1 LIQMMIQL
9 KVNHLRHLFNN
20 LLILF
25 FILGLSSC
33 DFTSGLNQDIL
44 SAQKF
49 VDQQDFAK
57 AVGLYERVLKKN
69 PSKVIKTKINYQ
81 LAEIYY
87 LYLDEQVKALKY
99 YQFIVDNVDDP
110 LWQVKSLEKIADI
123 NFSFA
128 KNFTEAIRA
137 YHILMN
143 VKPRLKNYDYYFLRV
158 GESYFEMGQYTK
170 AREIFNQIISQ
181 PTNPY
186 YVEAYNQMGL
196 IEFYNQ
202 NWDKAVEYWL
212 EYLKRERRKDQI
224 VKVKFLIANAY
235 ESNEKLKEAYN
246 IYYSLLP
253 SYPNPDVL
261 RARLKSLFD
270 RRVARKR

>member
-1 LIQMMIQL
+1 MMEPMA
-9 KVNHLRHLFNN
+9 N
-20 LLILF
+20 LLKLLF
-25 FILGLSSC
+25 SKLLIFLFVLGC

-44 SAQKF
+44 SAQKH
-49 VDQQDFAK
+49 VDNQQFDK
-57 AVGLYERVLKKN
+57 AVQLYERILVKN

-87 LYLDEQVKALKY
+87 LYLDQQVKALKY

-110 LWQVKSLEKIADI
+110 LWQVKALEKIADI

-128 KNFTEAIRA
+128 RNFGESIHA
-137 YHILMN
+137 YQILMQ
-143 VKPRLKNYDYYFLRV
+143 VKPRLSNYDYYFLRV
-158 GESYFEMGQYTK
+158 GESYFEMGRYDK
-170 AREIFNQIISQ
+170 AREIFNQIISN

-186 YVEAYNQMGL
+186 YVEAFNQMAL
-196 IEFYNQ
+196 IEFYNK
-202 NWDKAVEYWL
+202 NWDKAVDYWL
-212 EYLKRERRKDQI
+212 EYLKREKRKDQI

-246 IYYSLLP
+246 IYYSLL
-253 SYPNPDVL
+253 STYPNPDVL
-261 RARLKSLFD
+261 RARLKSLYA

>member
-1 LIQMMIQL
+1 M
-9 KVNHLRHLFNN
+9 V
-20 LLILF
+20 
-25 FILGLSSC
+25 ILGLSSC

-44 SAQKF
+44 TAQKY
-49 VDQQDFAK
+49 VDNQEFSE
-57 AVGLYERVLKKN
+57 AVDLYERVLKKN
-69 PSKVIKTKINYQ
+69 PSKAIKTKINYQ

-110 LWQVKSLEKIADI
+110 LWQVKSLEKIAEI
-123 NFSFA
+123 NF
-128 KNFTEAIRA
+128 NFSKQYNESIRA
-137 YHILMN
+137 YQVLMQF
-143 VKPRLKNYDYYFLRV
+143 KPRLKNYDYYFLRV
-158 GESYFEMGQYTK
+158 GEAHFELGKYDK
-170 AREIFNQIISQ
+170 AREIFNLILSQ
-181 PTNPY
+181 PTHPH
-186 YVEAYNQMGL
+186 YVEAYYQMGL
-196 IEFYNQ
+196 IEFYNK
-202 NWDKAVEYWL
+202 NWDKAVEFWH

-224 VKVKFLIANAY
+224 AKVKFLIANAY

-261 RARLKSLFD
+261 RARLKSLYT

>member
-1 LIQMMIQL
+1 MVIQL
-9 KVNHLRHLFNN
+9 RLLFNK
-20 LLILF
+20 LLFILM
-25 FILGLSSC
+25 ILGLSSC

-44 SAQKF
+44 IAQKH
-49 VDQQDFAK
+49 VDNQDFDK
-57 AVGLYERVLKKN
+57 AVELYERVLKKN
-69 PSKVIKTKINYQ
+69 PSKQIKTKINYQ

-87 LYLDEQVKALKY
+87 LYLDQQVKALKY
-99 YQFIVDNVDDP
+99 YQFIVENVDDP

-123 NFSFA
+123 NFNFS
-128 KNFTEAIRA
+128 KNYMEAIRA
-137 YHILMN
+137 YQILMQ
-143 VKPRLKNYDYYFLRV
+143 VQPRLKNYDYYYLRV
-158 GESYFEMGQYTK
+158 GEAFFEMGRYHK
-170 AREIFNQIISQ
+170 AREIFNQILAQ

-186 YVEAYNQMGL
+186 YVEAFNQMGL
-196 IEFYNQ
+196 IEFYNK
-202 NWDKAVEYWL
+202 NWDKAVEFWL

-261 RARLKSLFD
+261 RARLKSLYA

>member
-1 LIQMMIQL
+1 MA
-9 KVNHLRHLFNN
+9 KHPVKYLFNK
-20 LLILF
+20 F
-25 FILGLSSC
+25 FILILILGLNSC
-33 DFTSGLNQDIL
+33 DFTSGLNQDIF
-44 SAQKF
+44 SAQKY
-49 VDQQDFAK
+49 VDNQDFAK
-57 AVGLYERVLKKN
+57 AVDIYERVLKKN
-69 PSKVIKTKINYQ
+69 PSKIIKTKINYQ

-87 LYLDEQVKALKY
+87 LYLDQQVRALKY

-128 KNFTEAIRA
+128 KKFNESIQA
-137 YHILMN
+137 YQLLMQF
-143 VKPRLKNYDYYFLRV
+143 KPKLKNYDYYYLRV
-158 GESYFEMGQYTK
+158 GESYFEMGRYKK
-170 AREIFNQIISQ
+170 AREIFNVILGL

-186 YVEAYNQMGL
+186 YVEAFYQMGL
-196 IEFYNQ
+196 IEFYSK
-202 NWDKAVEYWL
+202 NWDKAVEFWM

-261 RARLKSLFD
+261 KARLKSLYA

>member
-1 LIQMMIQL
+1 MILKQL
-9 KVNHLRHLFNN
+9 RVNRLRHL
-20 LLILF
+20 LF
-25 FILGLSSC
+25 SKLFILLMVLGFSSC

-44 SAQKF
+44 SAQKY
-49 VDQQDFAK
+49 VDQQNFAK
-57 AVGLYERVLKKN
+57 AVELYERVLKKN
-69 PSKVIKTKINYQ
+69 PSKIIKTKINYQ

-110 LWQVKSLEKIADI
+110 LWQVKSLEKMADI

-128 KNFTEAIRA
+128 KKYPEAISA
-137 YHILMN
+137 YQILMK
-143 VKPRLKNYDYYFLRV
+143 VKPRLGNYDYYFLRV
-158 GESYFEMGQYTK
+158 GESYFEMGNYAK

-196 IEFYNQ
+196 IEFYNK
-202 NWDKAVEYWL
+202 NWDQAVEYWM

-224 VKVKFLIANAY
+224 VKTKFLIANAY

-261 RARLKSLFD
+261 RARLKSLFA

>member
-1 LIQMMIQL
+1 MKKQL
-9 KVNHLRHLFNN
+9 MVDLKHLFSKISI
-20 LLILF
+20 LLLV
-25 FILGLSSC
+25 LGLNSC

-44 SAQKF
+44 TAQKY
-49 VDQQDFAK
+49 VDNQEFSK
-57 AVGLYERVLKKN
+57 AVDFYERILTKN

-99 YQFIVDNVDDP
+99 YQFIVENVDDP

-123 NFSFA
+123 NFSFS
-128 KNFTEAIRA
+128 KNYDDARRA
-137 YHILMN
+137 YKILMQ
-143 VKPRLKNYDYYFLRV
+143 VKPKLKNYDYYYFRV
-158 GESYFEMGQYTK
+158 GESYFESGKYDK
-170 AREIFNQIISQ
+170 ARIIFNQILNEPS
-181 PTNPY
+181 NPY
-186 YVEAYNQMGL
+186 YIEAYNQMGL
-196 IEFYNQ
+196 IEFYNK
-202 NWDKAVEYWL
+202 NWEKAVEFWL

-253 SYPNPDVL
+253 SYPNPEVL
-261 RARLKSLFD
+261 RARLKSLYA

>member
-1 LIQMMIQL
+1 MANLL
-9 KVNHLRHLFNN
+9 VKHLFSKLLFI
-20 LLILF
+20 LLIL
-25 FILGLSSC
+25 GSSSC

-44 SAQKF
+44 NAQKY
-49 VDQQDFAK
+49 VDNQEFGK
-57 AVGLYERVLKKN
+57 AVDLYERVLKKN

-87 LYLDEQVKALKY
+87 LYMDEQVKALKY

-128 KNFTEAIRA
+128 KNFDEAIHA
-137 YHILMN
+137 YQILMQ
-143 VKPRLKNYDYYFLRV
+143 VKPRLKDFDYYDLRV
-158 GESYFEMGQYTK
+158 GESYFEMGKYQK
-170 AREIFNQIISQ
+170 AREIFNKILSQ
-181 PTNPY
+181 PTNPH
-186 YVEAYNQMGL
+186 YVEAFNQMGL
-196 IEFYNQ
+196 IEFYNK
-202 NWDKAVEYWL
+202 NWDKAVEYWF
-212 EYLKRERRKDQI
+212 EYLKRERRKEQI
-224 VKVKFLIANAY
+224 VKTKFLIANAY

-253 SYPNPDVL
+253 TYPNPDVL
-261 RARLKSLFD
+261 RARLKSLYA

>member
-1 LIQMMIQL
+1 MMIQL

-20 LLILF
+20 LFIIF

-44 SAQKF
+44 SAQKY

-137 YHILMN
+137 YQILMN

-158 GESYFEMGQYTK
+158 GESYFEMGKYTK

-196 IEFYNQ
+196 IEFYNR
-202 NWDKAVEYWL
+202 NWDKAVEYWM

-253 SYPNPDVL
+253 SYPNPEVL

>member
-1 LIQMMIQL
+1 MMVQM
-9 KVNHLRHLFNN
+9 VN
-20 LLILF
+20 LLRLLF
-25 FILGLSSC
+25 SNLIFLFLLSSC

-44 SAQKF
+44 NAQKY
-49 VDQQDFAK
+49 VDNQDFAK
-57 AVGLYERVLKKN
+57 AVELYERVLKKN
-69 PSKVIKTKINYQ
+69 PSKIIKTKINYQ

-110 LWQVKSLEKIADI
+110 LWQVKSLEKMADI

-128 KNFTEAIRA
+128 KNYNEAIRA
-137 YHILMN
+137 YHILMQ
-143 VKPRLKNYDYYFLRV
+143 VKPKLKNFDYYYLRV
-158 GESYFEMGQYTK
+158 GESYFEMGKYSK
-170 AREIFNQIISQ
+170 AREIFNQILNQ

-186 YVEAYNQMGL
+186 YVEAFYQMGL
-196 IEFYNQ
+196 IEFYNK

-212 EYLKRERRKDQI
+212 EYLKREKRKDQI

-253 SYPNPDVL
+253 VYPNPDVL
-261 RARLKSLFD
+261 RSRLKSLYA

>member
-1 LIQMMIQL
+1 ML
-9 KVNHLRHLFNN
+9 
-20 LLILF
+20 
-25 FILGLSSC
+25 LGLNSC

-44 SAQKF
+44 SAQKY
-49 VDQQDFAK
+49 VDQQNFSK
-57 AVGLYERVLKKN
+57 AVELYERVLKKN
-69 PSKVIKTKINYQ
+69 PSKIIKTKINYQ

-87 LYLDEQVKALKY
+87 LYLDEQVKALKF
-99 YQFIVDNVDDP
+99 YQFIVNNVDDP

-128 KNFTEAIRA
+128 KNFSEAIQS
-137 YHILMN
+137 YQILMN

-158 GESYFEMGQYTK
+158 GESYFEMGNYNK

-196 IEFYNQ
+196 IEFYNK

-224 VKVKFLIANAY
+224 IKVKFLIANAY

-253 SYPNPDVL
+253 TYPNPDVL
-261 RARLKSLFD
+261 RARLKSLYA

>member
-1 LIQMMIQL
+1 MVKQL
-9 KVNHLRHLFNN
+9 K
-20 LLILF
+20 LLNKFLIIL

-44 SAQKF
+44 TAQKH
-49 VDQQDFAK
+49 VDNQEFNK
-57 AVGLYERVLKKN
+57 AVELYERVLKKN
-69 PSKVIKTKINYQ
+69 PSKQIKTKINYQ

-99 YQFIVDNVDDP
+99 YHYIVDNVDDP

-123 NFSFA
+123 NFSFS
-128 KNFTEAIRA
+128 KNYGEAIRA
-137 YHILMN
+137 YQILME
-143 VKPRLKNYDYYFLRV
+143 VKPRLKNYDYYYLKV
-158 GESYFEMGQYTK
+158 GEALFEMGRYNK
-170 AREIFNQIISQ
+170 AREIFSVIIDQ

-186 YVEAYNQMGL
+186 YLDAFYQMGL
-196 IEFYNQ
+196 IEFYNK
-202 NWDKAVEYWL
+202 NWDKAVEFWM

-253 SYPNPDVL
+253 SYPNPEVL
-261 RARLKSLFD
+261 KARLKSLYA

>member
-1 LIQMMIQL
+1 MKKQL
-9 KVNHLRHLFNN
+9 RVDLRHLFNN
-20 LLILF
+20 FLLILF
-25 FILGLSSC
+25 VLGLSSC

-44 SAQKF
+44 TAQKY
-49 VDQQDFAK
+49 VDNQEFSQ
-57 AVGLYERVLKKN
+57 AVDLYERILKKN

-87 LYLDEQVKALKY
+87 LYLDEQVKALNY

-123 NFSFA
+123 NFSFS
-128 KNFTEAIRA
+128 KNFNEAKKA
-137 YHILMN
+137 YQVLMQ
-143 VKPRLKNYDYYFLRV
+143 VKPRLKNYDYYYFRI
-158 GESYFEMGQYTK
+158 GESFFEMGKYEK
-170 AREIFNQIISQ
+170 ARDIFKQILNQ

-186 YVEAYNQMGL
+186 HVEAFYQMGL
-196 IEFYNQ
+196 IEFYNK
-202 NWDKAVEYWL
+202 NWNEAVEFWL

-253 SYPNPDVL
+253 SYPNPEVL
-261 RARLKSLFD
+261 RARLKSLYA

>member
-1 LIQMMIQL
+1 MA
-9 KVNHLRHLFNN
+9 N
-20 LLILF
+20 LLKLLF
-25 FILGLSSC
+25 SKLLIFLFVLGC

-44 SAQKF
+44 SAQKY
-49 VDQQDFAK
+49 VDNQQFDK
-57 AVGLYERVLKKN
+57 AVELYERILVKN

-87 LYLDEQVKALKY
+87 LYLDQQVKALKY

-110 LWQVKSLEKIADI
+110 LWQVKALEKIADI

-128 KNFTEAIRA
+128 RNFNESIRA
-137 YHILMN
+137 YQILMQ
-143 VKPRLKNYDYYFLRV
+143 VKPRLSNYDYYFLRV
-158 GESYFEMGQYTK
+158 GESYFEMGRYDK
-170 AREIFNQIISQ
+170 AREIFNQIINQ

-186 YVEAYNQMGL
+186 YVEAYNQMAL
-196 IEFYNQ
+196 IEFYNK
-202 NWDKAVEYWL
+202 NWDKAVDYWL
-212 EYLKRERRKDQI
+212 EYLKREKRKDQI

-246 IYYSLLP
+246 IYYSLL
-253 SYPNPDVL
+253 STYPNPDVL
-261 RARLKSLFD
+261 RARLKSLYA

>member
-1 LIQMMIQL
+1 MA
-9 KVNHLRHLFNN
+9 N
-20 LLILF
+20 LLKLLF
-25 FILGLSSC
+25 SKLLIFLFVLGC

-44 SAQKF
+44 SAQKY
-49 VDQQDFAK
+49 VDNQQFDK
-57 AVGLYERVLKKN
+57 AVELYERILVKN

-87 LYLDEQVKALKY
+87 LYLDQQVKALKY

-110 LWQVKSLEKIADI
+110 LWQVKALEKIADI

-128 KNFTEAIRA
+128 RNFNESIRA
-137 YHILMN
+137 YQILMQ
-143 VKPRLKNYDYYFLRV
+143 VKPRLSNYDYYFLRV
-158 GESYFEMGQYTK
+158 GESYFELGRYDK
-170 AREIFNQIISQ
+170 AREIFNQIINQ

-186 YVEAYNQMGL
+186 YVEAYNQMAL
-196 IEFYNQ
+196 IEFYNK
-202 NWDKAVEYWL
+202 NWDKAVDYWL
-212 EYLKRERRKDQI
+212 EYLKREKRKDQI

-246 IYYSLLP
+246 IYYSLL
-253 SYPNPDVL
+253 STYPNPDVL
-261 RARLKSLFD
+261 RARLKSLYA

>member
-1 LIQMMIQL
+1 M
-9 KVNHLRHLFNN
+9 VNQRLLFNKF
-20 LLILF
+20 LVILI
-25 FILGLSSC
+25 ILGLSSC

-44 SAQKF
+44 IAQKH
-49 VDQQDFAK
+49 VDNQDFGK
-57 AVGLYERVLKKN
+57 AVELYERVLKKN
-69 PSKVIKTKINYQ
+69 PSKQIKTKINYQ

-123 NFSFA
+123 NFNFS
-128 KNFTEAIRA
+128 KNYLQAIRA
-137 YHILMN
+137 YQILMQ
-143 VKPRLKNYDYYFLRV
+143 VKPRLKNYDYYYLKV
-158 GESYFEMGQYTK
+158 GEAYFEMGRYEK
-170 AREIFNQIISQ
+170 ARGIFNSIIDQ

-186 YVEAYNQMGL
+186 YVDAFYQMGL
-196 IEFYNQ
+196 IEFYSK
-202 NWDKAVEYWL
+202 NWDKAVEFWMD
-212 EYLKRERRKDQI
+212 YLKRERRKDQVI
-224 VKVKFLIANAY
+224 KVKFLIANAY

-261 RARLKSLFD
+261 RARLKSLYA

>member
-1 LIQMMIQL
+1 MKIQM
-9 KVNHLRHLFNN
+9 KVNHLRHLFSKLFI
-20 LLILF
+20 LLM
-25 FILGLSSC
+25 ILGLSSC

-44 SAQKF
+44 SAQKY

-57 AVGLYERVLKKN
+57 AVELYERVLKKN
-69 PSKVIKTKINYQ
+69 PSKIIKTKINYQ

-123 NFSFA
+123 NFSFS
-128 KNFTEAIRA
+128 KKFHESIRA
-137 YHILMN
+137 YQILMD

-158 GESYFEMGQYTK
+158 GESYFEMAKYNK
-170 AREIFNQIISQ
+170 AREVFNQIISQ
-181 PTNPY
+181 PANPY

-196 IEFYNQ
+196 IEFYNK
-202 NWDKAVEYWL
+202 NWEKAVEYWL
-212 EYLKRERRKDQI
+212 EYLKRERRKENV

-253 SYPNPDVL
+253 SYPNPEVL
-261 RARLKSLFD
+261 RARLKSLFA

>member
-1 LIQMMIQL
+1 MILNLL
-9 KVNHLRHLFNN
+9 KVKLLRHQLFSKLFIL
-20 LLILF
+20 LLILGF
-25 FILGLSSC
+25 SSC

-44 SAQKF
+44 SAQKY
-49 VDQQDFAK
+49 VDQQNFAK
-57 AVGLYERVLKKN
+57 AVELYERVLKKN
-69 PSKVIKTKINYQ
+69 PSKIIKTKINYQ

-110 LWQVKSLEKIADI
+110 LWQVKSLEKMADI
-123 NFSFA
+123 NFTFA
-128 KNFTEAIRA
+128 KKYPEAIRS
-137 YHILMN
+137 YQILMK
-143 VKPRLKNYDYYFLRV
+143 VKPRLGNYDYYFLRV
-158 GESYFEMGQYTK
+158 GESYFEMGNYNK

-196 IEFYNQ
+196 IEFYNK
-202 NWDKAVEYWL
+202 NWDQAVEYWM

-224 VKVKFLIANAY
+224 VKTKFLIANAY

-253 SYPNPDVL
+253 SYPNPEVL
-261 RARLKSLFD
+261 RARLKSLFA

>member
-1 LIQMMIQL
+1 MKMVQM
-9 KVNHLRHLFNN
+9 VN
-20 LLILF
+20 LLRLLFSNLFVWILV
-25 FILGLSSC
+25 LGPMSSC

-44 SAQKF
+44 TAQKY
-49 VDQQDFAK
+49 VDNQDFSK
-57 AVGLYERVLKKN
+57 AVELYERILKKN
-69 PSKVIKTKINYQ
+69 PSKIIKTKINYQ

-87 LYLDEQVKALKY
+87 LYLDQQVKALKY

-110 LWQVKSLEKIADI
+110 LWQVKSLEKMADI

-128 KNFTEAIRA
+128 KNFNEAIRV
-137 YHILMN
+137 YNLLMQ
-143 VKPRLKNYDYYFLRV
+143 VRPKLKNFDYYYLRA
-158 GESYFEMGQYTK
+158 GESYFEMGKYNK
-170 AREIFNQIISQ
+170 AREIFNQILNQS
-181 PTNPY
+181 TNPY
-186 YVEAYNQMGL
+186 YVEAFNQMGL
-196 IEFYNQ
+196 IEFYNK

-212 EYLKRERRKDQI
+212 DYLKREKRKDQI

-235 ESNEKLKEAYN
+235 ESSEKLKEAYN

-261 RARLKSLFD
+261 RSRLKSLYA

>member
-1 LIQMMIQL
+1 M
-9 KVNHLRHLFNN
+9 VNQRLLFNKF
-20 LLILF
+20 LVILM
-25 FILGLSSC
+25 ILGLSSC

-44 SAQKF
+44 IAQKH
-49 VDQQDFAK
+49 VDNQDFGK
-57 AVGLYERVLKKN
+57 AVELYERVLKKN
-69 PSKVIKTKINYQ
+69 PSKQIKTKINYQ

-123 NFSFA
+123 NFNFS
-128 KNFTEAIRA
+128 KNYLQAIHA
-137 YHILMN
+137 YQILMQ
-143 VKPRLKNYDYYFLRV
+143 VKPRLKNYDYYYLKV
-158 GESYFEMGQYTK
+158 GEAYFEMGRYEK
-170 AREIFNQIISQ
+170 ARGIFHSIIDQ

-186 YVEAYNQMGL
+186 YVDAFYQMGL
-196 IEFYNQ
+196 IEFYSK
-202 NWDKAVEYWL
+202 NWDKAVEFWMD
-212 EYLKRERRKDQI
+212 YLKRERRKDQVI
-224 VKVKFLIANAY
+224 KVKFLIANAY

-261 RARLKSLFD
+261 RARLKSLYA